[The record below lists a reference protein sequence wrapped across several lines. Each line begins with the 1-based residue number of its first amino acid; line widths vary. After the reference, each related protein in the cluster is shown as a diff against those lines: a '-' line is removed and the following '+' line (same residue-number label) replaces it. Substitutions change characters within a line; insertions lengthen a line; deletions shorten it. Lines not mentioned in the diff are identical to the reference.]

1 MKKIVFFL
9 LTIVLLGACAED
21 VVYQK
26 TAVSNNN
33 NQMFSYDSVTNP
45 EVWKT
50 FMSFEEMMEA
60 TQIPEEL
67 LKEIPTD
74 TLVALCMN
82 HPLANNYIYYNNHL
96 KGAKIIIDNF
106 NGFQEL
112 KKRDDASQKILDFY
126 ESYDMTYNKYNR
138 DHNPFASYRTI
149 IKPLNIGF
157 VELVIASKEFVDLYS
172 DKYVSRLENVTNV
185 KYEQKLVDKNYT
197 ITPIISKSLLISSQI
212 KLERLKDLDNS
223 NTKKL
228 NHFLKVGGRTR
239 DIEEIREISRIIYSK

>member
-60 TQIPEEL
+60 TQIPEAI
-67 LKEIPTD
+67 LKELPTD

-82 HPLANNYIYYNNHL
+82 HPMGGVYMCYNNHL
-96 KGAKIIIDNF
+96 KGALSVMERF

-112 KKRDDASQKILDFY
+112 KRRKDAGEKLINFY
-126 ESYDMTYNKYNR
+126 ENLNINYNVKE
-138 DHNPFASYRTI
+138 HKLNPYSRHFKE
-149 IKPLNIGF
+149 IKPFQVGF
-157 VELVIASKEFVDLYS
+157 IELVIASKKIEDVYS
-172 DKYVSRLENVTNV
+172 PQNINRLENVTNK
-185 KYEQKLVDKNYT
+185 KYEDKLRNIKYNKV
-197 ITPIISKSLLISSQI
+197 SALGHSLLISAQV
-212 KLERLKDLDNS
+212 KM
-223 NTKKL
+223 TKSGREKEL
-228 NHFLKVGGRTR
+228 TDFIDRGGY
-239 DIEEIREISRIIYSK
+239 IRSEKELTEISRIIYSK